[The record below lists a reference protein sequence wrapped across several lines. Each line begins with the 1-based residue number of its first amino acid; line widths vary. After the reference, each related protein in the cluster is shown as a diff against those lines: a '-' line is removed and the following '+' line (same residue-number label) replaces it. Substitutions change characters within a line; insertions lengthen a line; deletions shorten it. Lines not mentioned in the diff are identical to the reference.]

1 VSAVSADSLIGFL
14 RLRFPPAAFL
24 PELEGAALVR
34 ELHVYG
40 SMVPLGRNGEDDDY
54 QHRNYGTVLLAHA
67 EGIARDAGY
76 PRVAIMSGIGVRPY
90 YRKHGYVRTG
100 PYMIK
105 ELG

>member
-40 SMVPLGRNGEDDDY
+40 SIVPLGRNGKDDDY